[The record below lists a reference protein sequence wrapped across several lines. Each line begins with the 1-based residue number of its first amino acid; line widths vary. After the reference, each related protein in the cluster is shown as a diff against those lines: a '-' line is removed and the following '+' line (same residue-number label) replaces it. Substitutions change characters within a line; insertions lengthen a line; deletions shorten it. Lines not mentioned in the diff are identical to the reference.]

1 MHFICIILYV
11 LVHPF
16 NKNIIDQFC
25 LFDRYEKIDRLNRV
39 FGTEAAK
46 KDVYNDPDPT
56 YQLTTDNVLK
66 MLAIHMRFR
75 YITQLL
81 IE

>member
-1 MHFICIILYV
+1 MANEFIMF
-11 LVHPF
+11 HRF
-16 NKNIIDQFC
+16 
-25 LFDRYEKIDRLNRV
+25 EKIDRLNRV

-46 KDVYNDPDPT
+46 KDLYNDPDDT

-75 YITQLL
+75 YTLCTYCCT
-81 IE
+81 